1 MSEYE
6 IHRVNKNLP
15 LTNKLEHNRLN
26 RTELNWKT
34 YKFVSANKAT
44 YCFMKLVS
52 FTCMYM
58 YIDDTWSRFLPLG
71 HSSQS
76 LRNTNIEKDTQMVG
90 RMGTW
95 LPKKQLQQSR
105 MLGLKGRSLS
115 DDGRAVL
122 RKLKHCREKERMTL
136 FSAVSGDRGSREAAF
151 GSPSR

>member
-26 RTELNWKT
+26 RTELNWKI

-58 YIDDTWSRFLPLG
+58 YIDDTWSRFLSLG

-76 LRNTNIEKDTQMVG
+76 LRNTNIGKDTQMVG

-122 RKLKHCREKERMTL
+122 QKLKHCREKERMTL

-151 GSPSR
+151 RLPSR

>member
-26 RTELNWKT
+26 RIELNWKI

-58 YIDDTWSRFLPLG
+58 YIDDT
-71 HSSQS
+71 
-76 LRNTNIEKDTQMVG
+76 
-90 RMGTW
+90 
-95 LPKKQLQQSR
+95 
-105 MLGLKGRSLS
+105 
-115 DDGRAVL
+115 
-122 RKLKHCREKERMTL
+122 
-136 FSAVSGDRGSREAAF
+136 
-151 GSPSR
+151 